1 LTFFVFFSN
10 ILFGTFN
17 PTFNKSW
24 ENLLFVKKRRI
35 KYMMKNSYMQK
46 KETVK
51 RDWYVIDAEG
61 VSLGRLA
68 TRVADVLRGK
78 HKPTYT
84 TNIDC
89 GDFVVVVNA
98 SKVNLTGNK
107 LNDKIYYNHS
117 GYTGG
122 LRERTAKEMRENYPV
137 EMIERAVKGMLPHNR
152 LGRQMY
158 KKLFVY
164 KGATHKHEAQK
175 PVALEV
181 K

>member
-1 LTFFVFFSN
+1 
-10 ILFGTFN
+10 
-17 PTFNKSW
+17 
-24 ENLLFVKKRRI
+24 
-35 KYMMKNSYMQK
+35 MKNTYMQK
-46 KETVK
+46 KETVE
-51 RDWYVIDAEG
+51 RNWYVIDAEG
-61 VSLGRLA
+61 VNLGRLA

-84 TNIDC
+84 PHIDC
-89 GDFVVVVNA
+89 GDFVIVVNA

-122 LRERTAKEMRENYPV
+122 LRERTAKEMRESYPV
-137 EMIERAVKGMLPHNR
+137 EMIERAVKGMIPHTR
-152 LGRQMY
+152 LGRQVA

-164 KGATHKHEAQK
+164 EGAEHPHMAQK
-175 PVALEV
+175 PVEMKV